1 MSKFND
7 LIIPCEPGVYIF
19 KNSKAEIIYIG
30 KANNLKSRIRSYF
43 TKSEKSKKTQK
54 LIRKIYSIEWI
65 ILDNEV
71 EALLLENKLVKKHKP
86 KYNIDLKDA
95 KTFAY
100 IAITKEK
107 FPRIFTTRKPSPS
120 VYIFGPYTEGYLRR
134 ELRRLVIN
142 IFKIRVCKKFPK
154 RECLNFHIGL
164 CTAPCIDKVDK
175 KTYETQVEKARS
187 FLMGNYEDVK
197 KHLTKQMKKASKNA
211 KYEIALELR
220 NQIASINLLTQRQVV
235 DNQRIYDQDVIAF
248 KRLGKK
254 LLVVHMGIRKG
265 VLLGKK
271 EYTLDFDM
279 NIEQEFLKRFY
290 YSNPIPQEIL
300 LNRTIWIDPDEK
312 NTIEEY
318 FSTIG
323 NKKVKII
330 VPKDGDELRLIKLAE
345 KNIEANLT
353 DDKILVDLQTSLNL
367 PSLPKIIE
375 CFDVS
380 NLGKEYVVS
389 GMVRF
394 TDGVPDKK
402 NYRRFKIRSVKGQN
416 DVASMGEVITRRYKR
431 LIQENLQLP
440 DLIVVDGGIGQVSA
454 SKISLKNLG
463 LKIPIIGLAKKNEE
477 IYFPDEITPRRFNK
491 NSKMMIFLRRIRD
504 SAHNF
509 SIRYSRKR
517 RQMRIRE
524 EFKKK

>member
-1 MSKFND
+1 MSTFNH
-7 LIIPCEPGVYIF
+7 LIIPSEPGVYIF
-19 KNSKAEIIYIG
+19 NNSKAEIIYIG
-30 KANNLKSRIRSYF
+30 KANNLRSRIRSYF
-43 TKSEKSKKTQK
+43 TKSKKSQKIQK
-54 LIRKIYSIEWI
+54 LVRKIHSIEWI
-65 ILDNEV
+65 IVSNEV

-107 FPRIFTTRKPSPS
+107 FPRIFTTRKPSS
-120 VYIFGPYTEGYLRR
+120 SLYIFGPYTEGYLRR

-142 IFKIRVCKKFPK
+142 IYKIRTCKKFPK

-164 CTAPCIDKVDK
+164 CTAPCIGKVDE
-175 KTYETQVEKARS
+175 KTYQIQVEKARS
-187 FLMGNYEDVK
+187 FLMGDYDDIKE
-197 KHLTKQMKKASKNA
+197 HLNKQMKNASKNA
-211 KYEIALELR
+211 KYERAIELR
-220 NQIASINLLTQRQVV
+220 NQITSINLLTQQQVV

-254 LLVVHMGIRKG
+254 LLVVHMGVRKG

-271 EYTLDFDM
+271 EYTLDLDI

-300 LNRTIWIDPDEK
+300 LNRSIWIDPDEK

-323 NKKVKII
+323 NKKIRMFI
-330 VPKDGDELRLIKLAE
+330 PKEGDELRLIKLAE
-345 KNIEANLT
+345 KNIESNLT
-353 DDKILVDLQTSLNL
+353 DDKILTDLQTSLNL

-380 NLGKEYVVS
+380 NLGKEYLVA

-394 TDGVPDKK
+394 TEGVPDKK
-402 NYRRFKIRSVKGQN
+402 NYRKFKIKSVKGQN
-416 DVASMGEVITRRYKR
+416 DTASIGEVITRRYKR
-431 LIQENLQLP
+431 LMLEKHQFP

-454 SKISLKNLG
+454 AKISLKNLG

-477 IYFPDEITPRRFNK
+477 IYFPDETTPRKFNK
-491 NSKMMIFLRRIRD
+491 NRKMMILLRRIRD
-504 SAHNF
+504 SAHKF